1 MLLLTFDYIQ
11 LLNKPYVHK
20 WGDFENEKPIL
31 KCCQSLEQKLLTTR
45 SRCFQRGQRYC
56 ESVEQR
62 AAKLWSVKF

>member
-31 KCCQSLEQKLLTTR
+31 KCCQSLEQKICLQTVQDL
-45 SRCFQRGQRYC
+45 SKEVP
-56 ESVEQR
+56 ES
-62 AAKLWSVKF
+62 L